1 MYKFLDFLLMC
12 WIGNVLW
19 TIKIRT
25 ISTCANEALAALCC
39 QLSVFQYS
47 HIFIIHRLVQS
58 LILLPLPSLASVAL
72 VFTFNSTS
80 FPSILFSDLNVQMD
94 AEFFSHT
101 WLPKQ
106 ALSIWFFTR
115 HKLLIS
121 PGLLF
126 VVCTVSPLLVWMVWL
141 RAGEM
146 ETLEHHLPKHHPGF
160 NGEQAERKRKTAL
173 IPIQRQPSSSYCPS
187 KDGFVINMGNK
198 EARST

>member
-1 MYKFLDFLLMC
+1 MC
-12 WIGNVLW
+12 WIENVLW

-25 ISTCANEALAALCC
+25 ISTCVNEALAALCC

-72 VFTFNSTS
+72 HFHLDELPLHIIFR
-80 FPSILFSDLNVQMD
+80 FKCPDGRWI
-94 AEFFSHT
+94 FFSHT
-101 WLPKQ
+101 WLSKQ

-115 HKLLIS
+115 HELLIS

-126 VVCTVSPLLVWMVWL
+126 VVCTVSLLLVWMVWL
-141 RAGEM
+141 RVVEM
-146 ETLEHHLPKHHPGF
+146 ETLERHLPKHHPGF

-173 IPIQRQPSSSYCPS
+173 IPIQCQPSSSYCPS